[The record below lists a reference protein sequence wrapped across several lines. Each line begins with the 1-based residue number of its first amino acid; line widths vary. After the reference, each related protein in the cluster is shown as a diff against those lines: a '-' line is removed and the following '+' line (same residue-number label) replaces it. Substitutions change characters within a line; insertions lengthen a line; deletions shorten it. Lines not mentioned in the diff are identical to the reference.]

1 MSKNKTFTGPLAEHI
16 RNFLNEKRT
25 LGYKYEEQE
34 RVLSVLDRMSQQ
46 FDCSNGLP
54 KALCLA
60 FIQWDPNWKQRT
72 QEQRVILIRTF
83 AEYLIRHEIPAY
95 LVDFSIVTKRN
106 EDFKPYIF
114 THSQISDIF
123 NAADSIHPHSSNA
136 HIFYPAILRVQ
147 YGCGLRISET
157 LGLRMKDVDMDKNI
171 LHVINAKNNKD
182 RDIPVSGSVMEYIKW
197 YGRKVH
203 PVYVPDEYFFKSRR
217 GTGHYEK
224 TAVNHYFRDIL
235 FDCGI
240 MHGNKSDGGPH
251 LHNLRH
257 TFCVHSLEAMLR
269 NGIPHQVALPLL
281 MTYLGHS
288 SLSATGRYLKLTADT
303 GRYLKLTA
311 EAFPD
316 LVDQINRI
324 YADIIPDLEV
334 KTEYEDD

>member
-136 HIFYPAILRVQ
+136 HIFILQ
-147 YGCGLRISET
+147 SC
-157 LGLRMKDVDMDKNI
+157 
-171 LHVINAKNNKD
+171 
-182 RDIPVSGSVMEYIKW
+182 
-197 YGRKVH
+197 
-203 PVYVPDEYFFKSRR
+203 VYSTDAAFVFQKLWD
-217 GTGHYEK
+217 YE
-224 TAVNHYFRDIL
+224 
-235 FDCGI
+235 
-240 MHGNKSDGGPH
+240 
-251 LHNLRH
+251 
-257 TFCVHSLEAMLR
+257 
-269 NGIPHQVALPLL
+269 
-281 MTYLGHS
+281 
-288 SLSATGRYLKLTADT
+288 
-303 GRYLKLTA
+303 
-311 EAFPD
+311 
-316 LVDQINRI
+316 
-324 YADIIPDLEV
+324 
-334 KTEYEDD
+334 